1 MVCLFLL
8 FHESLVFHFRTDG
21 VLCLRVLRKGRKN
34 NIDDKK
40 KKIEREQVVHGVVT
54 HHLLT
59 VPSQILVSAPLL
71 PRPAV
76 LWSEQGRF
84 IAKHA
89 PLCC

>member
-1 MVCLFLL
+1 MKALYFILGQMVSYVLG
-8 FHESLVFHFRTDG
+8 SLEKEG
-21 VLCLRVLRKGRKN
+21 KIILM
-34 NIDDKK
+34 IK

>member
-1 MVCLFLL
+1 MKALYFILGQMVSYVLG
-8 FHESLVFHFRTDG
+8 SLEKEG
-21 VLCLRVLRKGRKN
+21 KIILMIK
-34 NIDDKK
+34 KK

>member
-1 MVCLFLL
+1 MKALYFILGQMVSYVLG
-8 FHESLVFHFRTDG
+8 SLEKEG
-21 VLCLRVLRKGRKN
+21 KIILM
-34 NIDDKK
+34 IKK

>member
-1 MVCLFLL
+1 MKALYFILGQMVSYVLG
-8 FHESLVFHFRTDG
+8 SLEKEG
-21 VLCLRVLRKGRKN
+21 KIILMIK
-34 NIDDKK
+34 KK

-84 IAKHA
+84 IAKHT